1 MGSIVSLLTEHSSH
15 EGHKDASV
23 GKLAGYGDCVT
34 DPVEPGGGGGGG
46 ALIPRT
52 PQGMTEA
59 LPPKRQAVV
68 DRLRRRIENYRRHQ
82 SDCVP
87 RYDHSFNGLVERDIQ
102 ETLLLKQ
109 KYLESKAKRSKNK
122 PEKKLPSQLDS
133 GLHNAS
139 LPFEKDSLGTQE
151 VESILLAHKGGG
163 GGV

>member
-1 MGSIVSLLTEHSSH
+1 
-15 EGHKDASV
+15 
-23 GKLAGYGDCVT
+23 
-34 DPVEPGGGGGGG
+34 
-46 ALIPRT
+46 
-52 PQGMTEA
+52 MTEA

-139 LPFEKDSLGTQE
+139 LPVSNRAWFNFLSHYLHT
-151 VESILLAHKGGG
+151 
-163 GGV
+163 